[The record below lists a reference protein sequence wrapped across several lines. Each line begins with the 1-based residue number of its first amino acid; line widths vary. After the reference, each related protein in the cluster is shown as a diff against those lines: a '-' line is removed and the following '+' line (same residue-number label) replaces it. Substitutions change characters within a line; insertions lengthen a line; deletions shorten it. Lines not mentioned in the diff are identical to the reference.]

1 MTVTQ
6 RKNKLAQMVLQTEDK
21 AILTAIEL
29 LFEQSDLTTELSA
42 AQKKEIDK
50 RLSEVEEGTAKY
62 YTISEMKK
70 MVRKPSKK
78 K

>member
-1 MTVTQ
+1 
-6 RKNKLAQMVLQTEDK
+6 MVLQTEDK

>member
-42 AQKKEIDK
+42 AQKKVIDK

-78 K
+78 R